1 MKPIIPFALL
11 LALGLLAGCQSK
23 EETVDPVVAKPT
35 TPGSST
41 VSTAPS
47 AATAITPVGMTI
59 TPASMTTNAGKLL
72 ATGQFMN
79 NAHSVSGTVQV
90 YEKNGFQT
98 LVFTNFK
105 TDGGPDLRI
114 YLAENTGLRNFIE
127 VSKIVNAQSFSISLD
142 PAAFPDV
149 RKNVLIWCK
158 PFSVLFG
165 SAELK
170 PN

>member
-1 MKPIIPFALL
+1 MKPITPFALL
-11 LALGLLAGCQSK
+11 LAFGLLAGCQSK
-23 EETVDPVVAKPT
+23 EETVVQPTISKPVVT
-35 TPGSST
+35 TPGNTTTTGTTSTSSSST
-41 VSTAPS
+41 TATTPTSSTTS
-47 AATAITPVGMTI
+47 TL
-59 TPASMTTNAGKLL
+59 GKLV
-72 ATGQFMN
+72 ATGKFVN
-79 NAHSVSGTVQV
+79 NVHAVSGTVQV

-127 VSKIVNAQSFSISLD
+127 VSKIVDAENFSIALD
-142 PAAFPDV
+142 PASFPDV

-165 SAELK
+165 HAELK
-170 PN
+170 